1 MDSQSLPSTTPAEK
15 LSFTAT
21 IAHILRTG
29 GLAAF
34 WRGLG
39 PALVLVA
46 NPVLQYAVFEQLKN
60 ALVAR
65 RQKARG
71 GKFSGALLFDLD
83 FFVLGAL
90 SKLGE
95 PLYILASV
103 VRGATRTSD

>member
-1 MDSQSLPSTTPAEK
+1 MDSEQSSPSTRPPKK
-15 LSFTAT
+15 LSFVAT
-21 IAHILRTG
+21 IVHILNTG
-29 GLAAF
+29 GLTAF

-46 NPVLQYAVFEQLKN
+46 NPVLQYTVFEQLKN

-65 RQKARG
+65 RKRARG
-71 GKFSGALLFDLD
+71 AKNAGALLFDLD

-95 PLYILASV
+95 LLC
-103 VRGATRTSD
+103 